1 LATKITVLVDN
12 RAERPG
18 LATEHGLSLWIEHG
32 DCKILFDTGA
42 SGRALLANAEALGI
56 ELADAGAICL
66 SHGHLDHTGGLAAAL
81 PRLAGADLYAH
92 PRVFAERFS
101 HSTSGWH
108 SIGMPLSPEE
118 IERAGVL
125 THLSE
130 NPTEVCPGATLLRAV
145 ERDESLV
152 PPTPHLYARGP
163 AGRVPDT
170 FPDDQVL
177 VLEVGEGIVVVS
189 GCAHGGIANHC
200 RAAQR
205 HVDPEGKTARGEI
218 VAVVGGFHL
227 EGTPRQFVEATI
239 EGLRRLGVRRFFPCH
254 CTGRQGA
261 EALRKAFGVA
271 CQPVAAGAALE
282 FPD

>member
-12 RAERPG
+12 RAERSG

-56 ELADAGAICL
+56 ELADADAICL

-125 THLSE
+125 THVSE
-130 NPTEVCPGATLLRAV
+130 NPTEVCPGARAV

-177 VLEVGEGIVVVS
+177 VLEVGEGTVVVS

-239 EGLRRLGVRRFFPCH
+239 EGLRRLGVRRFF
-254 CTGRQGA
+254 
-261 EALRKAFGVA
+261 
-271 CQPVAAGAALE
+271 QPVAAGAALE